1 MNLHGTHVSN
11 SRVATAK
18 TKRCPVQ
25 GQENAKQPIAFSI
38 DELFSDNT
46 IKLMGYKKSVPINLF
61 PNVPEWTKF

>member
-25 GQENAKQPIAFSI
+25 GQENAKQPIAF
-38 DELFSDNT
+38 
-46 IKLMGYKKSVPINLF
+46 
-61 PNVPEWTKF
+61 